1 MLNYDK
7 KKIWKFLNTK
17 KIIVIIL
24 EALPDPTLRV
34 PLQEKLIWNGGKSNE
49 ILTLRLQLPTFNY
62 IL

>member
-1 MLNYDK
+1 MIK
-7 KKIWKFLNTK
+7 KKNLEISQHK